1 MTKGITPLLAVI
13 ASILLAGSAL
23 ADRIEKTDGRV
34 LEGRIVDESKDALTV
49 ESRAGD
55 LMVRQKISKA
65 NIRSFKRE
73 VREGPGYCIIPIEGT
88 IGVEVTP
95 DALRRALAEAKA
107 SGATIVILSIDSQG
121 GYVEAR
127 DKLLEVLKEYK
138 NLTFV
143 AHVKQALSSAVVMAM
158 ACSKIYMTDRA
169 TIGAAVV
176 YRQLP
181 DGSHAAVE
189 AKFRSA
195 YQAAERAA
203 AAMGGYSELWIRGMS
218 ESDLELA
225 IIEEGGKP
233 KLVEAGTQWEGEKI
247 IKRKGQILTM
257 TADEARQWGLS
268 TGNAKNLEDI
278 RKALG
283 IEKWHVASDG
293 PSAIMSAQASR
304 IKAKFEDAKERVKEV
319 VELDARAH
327 AVSRRLTAAN
337 KEFDRLKATID
348 REAAPIIAETQN
360 RMAQAQRSRA
370 SQAKIAAIEAAG
382 LKQLEPIRLRYQQQF
397 DELRVTID
405 SAKKELDQIKSR
417 RTELTASLSDFA
429 LPK

>member
-23 ADRIEKTDGRV
+23 GDRVVKNDGRV
-34 LEGRIVDESKDALTV
+34 LEGRIVDESRDALTI
-49 ESRAGD
+49 ETRAGD
-55 LMVRQKISKA
+55 LMVRQKISRA
-65 NIRSFKRE
+65 NIRSVQKE
-73 VREGPGYCIIPIEGT
+73 VREGPGYCVIPIEGT

-95 DALRRALAEAKA
+95 DALRRALAQAKA

-143 AHVKQALSSAVVMAM
+143 AHVKQALSSAVVFAM
-158 ACSKIYMTDRA
+158 ACPKIYMTDRA

-218 ESDLELA
+218 EADLELA
-225 IIEEGGKP
+225 IVTDESGKP
-233 KLVEAGTQWEGEKI
+233 RLVEAGTQWEGEKI
-247 IKRKGQILTM
+247 VKRKGQILTM

-268 TGNAKNLEDI
+268 AGNAKGLEDI

-304 IKAKFEDAKERVKEV
+304 IKSKIEDVKERRKE
-319 VELDARAH
+319 LARIDASSAAALRQM
-327 AVSRRLTAAN
+327 TAALN
-337 KEFDRLKATID
+337 ELQQIQAAMERDG
-348 REAAPIIAETQN
+348 APIIAETN
-360 RMAQAQRSRA
+360 SRLADARRAGA
-370 SQAKIAAIEAAG
+370 SPARIAAIQNEG
-382 LKQLEPIRLRYQQQF
+382 HKKFQPIQARYQSRFLAAQAAMNAA
-397 DELRVTID
+397 
-405 SAKKELDQIKSR
+405 SKEYESLKSR
-417 RTELTASLSDFA
+417 RAEIIAA
-429 LPK
+429 LND